1 MSRRSVTNPQLATN
15 SKGLP
20 HNQFQIKNGIWADLI
35 RLFSPVLSPVLA
47 GTRHACLAGKKSYLY
62 VYMRDVFLQRF
73 HGTRKSQIFL
83 VTFGSLSVTFGSAI
97 TIFTH
102 TYYANCVRYAQILL
116 LMVKDT
122 DVVYI
127 VLLKSTSLC
136 TFVANK
142 SHRSTRQYFNIF

>member
-1 MSRRSVTNPQLATN
+1 MVILPHSKLKMSRRSVNNPQLATN

-20 HNQFQIKNGIWADLI
+20 HNQFQIKNGIWADLV

-47 GTRHACLAGKKSYLY
+47 GTRHASRAGEKSYLH
-62 VYMRDVFLQRF
+62 VYTRDMFLQRF
-73 HGTRKSQIFL
+73 YGARESQIFL
-83 VTFGSLSVTFGSAI
+83 VTFGSLSVTFGSSI
-97 TIFTH
+97 IIFTR

-122 DVVYI
+122 DV
-127 VLLKSTSLC
+127 C

-142 SHRSTRQYFNIF
+142 SHRSTRQYFHIF